1 MEKFARIT
9 LLQHSQKIIEE
20 NVKSPPTNNMNN
32 VVRAIGL
39 LITLRRFTSL
49 IPDYCTIPLDSHAGE
64 ERHIFFLQ
72 AMC

>member
-1 MEKFARIT
+1 MVKFARIT

-39 LITLRRFTSL
+39 FKNFRRFTLL
-49 IPDYCTIPLDSHAGE
+49 IPDYCTIPLDSHEDE
-64 ERHIFFLQ
+64 ERHIFFLRV
-72 AMC
+72 MC